1 MLDRLDQ
8 ELRMPLQQGEE
19 VVSVTLLLVMHARL
33 TRFSV
38 LTMSG
43 LVQLQ
48 VVPQKVPS
56 EGL

>member
-1 MLDRLDQ
+1 MLDRLDL

-33 TRFSV
+33 SRFSV

-56 EGL
+56 EGS